1 MSSLE
6 FPLQENYVLKKK
18 ICVLGGVEDYKDEF
32 QKELSSNA
40 LPIENKRN
48 IGVNISKIDFS
59 FKKNE
64 KFEFLLWNI
73 DCRQQRAYLR
83 TIFYNGAEAI
93 IILIS
98 ETKVDQIIHY
108 LNEIQARLPSVAL
121 VFCIILEQFTKEEII
136 YRHFKNEDFNSI
148 IKSNNIQI
156 NEIFEPTDILDQI
169 CSTFLKKDKYKELD
183 NSYIIDFIPLNLLF
197 VHSDVSDDCNDYY
210 EPETRNTKIIHQIN
224 TELLVDYILNLKLDV
239 HFESAN
245 WLKIKN
251 KNFGTFSIYLKN
263 GNVYYFP
270 KICEK
275 CKDEKCLK
283 VKKAP
288 FFLCIEAG
296 ESTGW
301 TNINGF
307 DQIELLILTKILA
320 LKQGNEDNLP
330 KSVLKQIKNINICE
344 KIKK

>member
-6 FPLQENYVLKKK
+6 SPLQEKFVLKKK
-18 ICVLGGVEDYKDEF
+18 ICVLGGCENYKDEF

-40 LPIENKRN
+40 LPIENKQN

-59 FKKNE
+59 FKRDENY
-64 KFEFLLWNI
+64 EFLLWNI
-73 DCRQQRAYLR
+73 DCRQQRAFLR

-98 ETKVDQIIHY
+98 ETKVDQILYY
-108 LNEIQARLPSVAL
+108 LDEIQARIPSITL

-136 YRHFKNEDFNSI
+136 DRHFINEDFKSK
-148 IKSNNIQI
+148 IKSYNIEI
-156 NEIFEPTDILDQI
+156 NEISEPSDILNQI
-169 CSTFLKKDKYKELD
+169 CTTFLENNKYEELD
-183 NSYIIDFIPLNLLF
+183 NACIIDFIPLNFLF
-197 VHSDVSDDCNDYY
+197 VHSDISDECNDYY
-210 EPETRNTKIIHQIN
+210 EPETRNTKIIQQIN

-251 KNFGTFSIYLKN
+251 KNFGMFSIYLKN

-288 FFLCIEAG
+288 FFICIEAG

-307 DQIELLILTKILA
+307 DQIELHILTKILA

-330 KSVLKQIKNINICE
+330 KSVLKQIININICE